1 MSRTL
6 SKPGQDEPVP
16 LLQDH
21 RLLEQAV
28 LSNPFFNTIPKG
40 EIRLLAVPAML
51 DRYMERLTALFEAL
65 GHAFSEA
72 ELAQLRE
79 KLGPRL
85 ERAYNER
92 ANSYV
97 TLVYEPINPP
107 KRGLR
112 CSFRSTSVSSE
123 RHYESWVKHRKPPLF
138 GPHPD
143 ARVVAVAGGIRPPAR
158 ILDIGAGTGRNSLPL
173 ARLGHVIHAVEPT
186 ASFVAQIRESASAE
200 RLPLEVFQGDVLDP
214 ALPLEVASYRL
225 AIASEVVT
233 SHFRS
238 VAELRS
244 LFSRLAALIA
254 PGGLLLFDAFLA
266 KGDYQPE
273 PLVRQ
278 MSQVVW
284 TNLFTRDEL
293 CEALR
298 GLPFKTISETP
309 EYEYERANRPPEAW
323 PPTGWY
329 PSWAQGR
336 DLFRVANGGLP
347 IELTWILC
355 QRL

>member
-21 RLLEQAV
+21 NLLERAV
-28 LSNPFFNTIPKG
+28 LAHPFFNTIPKG
-40 EIRLLAVPAML
+40 EVRFLAVPAML
-51 DRYMERLTALFEAL
+51 GRYMERLSALFESL

-72 ELAQLRE
+72 ELLQLRE
-79 KLGPRL
+79 KLGARL
-85 ERAYNER
+85 ERAFLQR

-97 TLVYEPINPP
+97 TLAYEPVDPP
-107 KRGLR
+107 RRGLK
-112 CSFRSTSVSSE
+112 CSFRSTSVASE
-123 RHYESWVKHRKPPLF
+123 QHYESWVKHRKPPLF
-138 GPHPD
+138 GSHPD
-143 ARVVAVAGGIRPPAR
+143 ARVMAVAGGIRPPAR

-173 ARLGHVIHAVEPT
+173 ARLGHVVDAVEPT
-186 ASFVAQIRESASAE
+186 SSFVGQIRASAGAE
-200 RLPLEVFQGDVLDP
+200 GLSVEVHQGDVLDP
-214 ALPLEVASYRL
+214 ALPLGAASYRL

-238 VAELRS
+238 VAELRA
-244 LFSRLAALIA
+244 LFSRMAELIA
-254 PGGLLLFDAFLA
+254 PGGLLLFDVFLA
-266 KGDYQPE
+266 RGDYEPE

-284 TNLFTRDEL
+284 TNLFTRAEL
-293 CEALR
+293 GEALR

-309 EYEYERANRPPEAW
+309 EYEYERANLPPEAW

-347 IELTWILC
+347 IELMWILC
-355 QRL
+355 HRH